1 MSEKIVNTFTFYGN
15 EEVKDFE
22 QALIQRFQQ
31 DRTQGNDEMTAVK
44 RIIFGLSQDEDFNSY
59 EMMGADW
66 AWYFGSTINFQ
77 IESKQCSVTELQ
89 DYITLNAAKID
100 PNVVVQ
106 MDFAGNTPILVGTRF
121 TCLDDD
127 GQVIASEAEQDLDFW
142 FCDEQDV
149 EETLENLDG
158 NGQVMSYQELDQL
171 IIDLRESAL
180 TDFNSFSGRDPIT
193 LISNS

>member
-15 EEVKDFE
+15 EQVKDFE

-77 IESKQCSVTELQ
+77 LESKQCSVTELQ

-106 MDFAGNTPILVGTRF
+106 MDFAGNTAMSRTQL
-121 TCLDDD
+121 
-127 GQVIASEAEQDLDFW
+127 QV
-142 FCDEQDV
+142 
-149 EETLENLDG
+149 
-158 NGQVMSYQELDQL
+158 
-171 IIDLRESAL
+171 
-180 TDFNSFSGRDPIT
+180 
-193 LISNS
+193 